1 MEALR
6 HPGTVTELIVAD
18 DSVIRHVDLLDIA
31 SNAGIR
37 IAVASPRAVAELVDT
52 VTPQGVIAVC
62 QMIDV
67 SLEEALAGAPQLVV
81 LCDQVRD
88 PGNVGTVIRCADAF
102 GADAVLISR
111 DSVDVYNAKAVRAT
125 TGSLFHLPLAIGVDL
140 ANAASLA
147 RKAGL
152 QVLGAD
158 ADAPSTVDRGHFPNP
173 HCGSWAM
180 RHGDCQPS
188 TRPCWTGWSL
198 CRSTDVPKASTSPR
212 LQQSCS
218 TPPPLP
224 SARSET
230 LGILIAIARAI
241 ALTTPAL
248 LARTPTISASARSL
262 VQTGAARF
270 YRRSQSRRRGSLR
283 PSFLDCP
290 RRTVRHIHPRGE
302 LCPGQT
308 PAMTPF
314 RSRR

>member
-1 MEALR
+1 MLREARRLLRRKDRQLARRFIAEGRQATMEALR

-140 ANAASLA
+140 ADAASLA

-158 ADAPSTVDRGHFPNP
+158 ADAPSTVD
-173 HCGSWAM
+173 
-180 RHGDCQPS
+180 D
-188 TRPCWTGWSL
+188 L
-198 CRSTDVPKASTSPR
+198 
-212 LQQSCS
+212 
-218 TPPPLP
+218 
-224 SARSET
+224 ARSGALSQPT
-230 LGILIAIARAI
+230 LWVLGNEAWGLPAQHATLLDRLVALPIYGRAESLNLST
-241 ALTTPAL
+241 AAAVL
-248 LARTPTISASARSL
+248 LYASATAQRS
-262 VQTGAARF
+262 
-270 YRRSQSRRRGSLR
+270 
-283 PSFLDCP
+283 
-290 RRTVRHIHPRGE
+290 
-302 LCPGQT
+302 
-308 PAMTPF
+308 
-314 RSRR
+314 